1 MPRKRKN
8 FSKPKDIDA
17 DLNDDTVDPN
27 DEDYMYDEVDKFHNN
42 QDKALLGSASDSES
56 SDEEEIYNV
65 APSSSDEDEEED
77 YDEDEE
83 ASEMED
89 DLDLPGVA
97 SSKAW
102 GTNKKAYYDAD
113 TYDHLEGHE
122 RDEALENEAAEA
134 RKVQEELMNDFDL
147 MQPKLNRKRK
157 AEGDVGG
164 EISVGDKDYIKKDY
178 SDMTEEELK
187 EEVAKKYPLV
197 LPLEQMLK
205 KRIEEFRFMEQVLQL
220 VFLKRFKTKTSK
232 WTVKRY
238 LTLGNNCDYMKLYL
252 LVKQTTHED
261 PNNEIEQGLLK
272 AMQRLKKEDETMSGL
287 KPLFEFMLSDE
298 QKDYWLQG
306 ADKIQKPVN
315 LKTMLK
321 EIEEYQTN
329 HQDEYQQFREGR
341 ISKWRED
348 MREKGLFP
356 KVSKKKAEVEVA
368 RKKMRMMQESSEEE
382 SSSNEEE
389 SESEEEEKREVTRQM
404 EKNRGYKKSQASR
417 KKAKL
422 KRNPR
427 VKHKEKFRRAEIR
440 RKGAVRPV
448 VTEVKKYQGERS
460 GIRGTVI
467 RSTKL

>member
-8 FSKPKDIDA
+8 FSKPKDVDA

-27 DEDYMYDEVDKFHNN
+27 DDDYMYDEVDKFHND
-42 QDKALLGSASDSES
+42 QDKALLGSESDSES
-56 SDEEEIYNV
+56 SEEEEIYNV
-65 APSSSDEDEEED
+65 APSSSDEEEEED

-89 DLDLPGVA
+89 ELDLPGVA

-102 GTNKKAYYDAD
+102 GTNKKTYYDAD

-134 RKVQEELMNDFDL
+134 RKVQEQLIDDFDL
-147 MQPKLNRKRK
+147 MPKLSRKRK
-157 AEGDVGG
+157 AEGGEAGG
-164 EISVGDKDYIKKDY
+164 EVSVDDKDYIKKDY

-187 EEVAKKYPLV
+187 EEVHKKNKLI
-197 LPLEQMLK
+197 LPLEHMLEK
-205 KRIEEFRFMEQVLQL
+205 KTEEFKLMEKVLDL
-220 VFLKRFKTKTSK
+220 VFLKRFKLKTSR
-232 WTVKRY
+232 WAVKRY
-238 LTLGNNCDYMKLYL
+238 LTLGNTCDYMKFYL
-252 LVKQTTHED
+252 LSKQTTHED

-272 AMQRLKKEDETMSGL
+272 AVKRLDKEDKTMTGL

-306 ADKIQKPVN
+306 ADKIQKPVH

-321 EIEEYQTN
+321 EIEEYQEN
-329 HQDEYQQFREGR
+329 HQDEYQQFREAR
-341 ISKWRED
+341 IGEWLKI
-348 MREKGLFP
+348 MKEKGLSP
-356 KVSKKKAEVEVA
+356 KVSKKKAEVA
-368 RKKMRMMQESSEEE
+368 RKKMRMTEESSEEE

-389 SESEEEEKREVTRQM
+389 SESEEEEEEKREMTRQM
-404 EKNRGYKKSQASR
+404 EKNTGYKKSQASR

-422 KRNPR
+422 RRNPR
-427 VKHKEKFRRAEIR
+427 VKHKEKYRRAEIR